1 MTLHSTHRQL
11 SDTEFF
17 VEAAAPMAAVISNQE
32 ARRLADSHP
41 GEVPSMRIIVQ
52 KFGGTAVA
60 TADGRRQVA
69 ERVRQT
75 VASGLSAVVV
85 VSAMGRAGDPYATDT
100 FLKLA
105 QDIYPDTAPREL
117 DMLIGCGEL
126 ISAVIMC
133 NTLKAHGLDAVALTG
148 GQAGIVTDAQ
158 FGEAQ
163 ILRVNPEHTL
173 RHLREGKVVV
183 VAGFQGWT
191 ENGDIATL
199 GRGGSDT
206 SAAALGAALR
216 AEVVEIY
223 TDVDGLKTADPRI
236 VPDARTIPVTTYDE
250 IVNLAYHG
258 AKVIHPRA
266 VEIAMRRNIP
276 LRIRNTFDDS
286 PGTLVTYSIE
296 ASFAEAG
303 ERAGRR
309 LISGVTHLPGVAQV
323 RARHPDGESGTAVQL
338 KVFRA
343 LADANISIDLINVSS
358 TEKTFIVNETQVE
371 KACRVLRG
379 LGLDVETVPD
389 CARISIVG
397 SRIHGQPGI
406 LALMVEALAD
416 AGVTMLQTSD
426 SHVTVSCLVRRRDM
440 ERAVRALHE
449 RFGLGGKG
457 TEH

>member
-1 MTLHSTHRQL
+1 
-11 SDTEFF
+11 
-17 VEAAAPMAAVISNQE
+17 MAAVLSNHE
-32 ARRLADSHP
+32 ARRLAGSRP
-41 GEVPSMRIIVQ
+41 GEVPGMRIIVQ

-69 ERVRQT
+69 DRVRQA
-75 VASGLSAVVV
+75 VESNLAAVVV

-105 QDIYPDTAPREL
+105 QDIYPETAPREL

-148 GQAGIVTDAQ
+148 GQAGIVTDSS

-296 ASFAEAG
+296 AIASFAEAG
-303 ERAGRR
+303 ERAGLR
-309 LISGVTHLPGVAQV
+309 LISGVTHQPGLAQV
-323 RARHPDGESGTAVQL
+323 RVRRPDGLSAGNVQL
-338 KVFRA
+338 KLFRA
-343 LADANISIDLINVSS
+343 LADANISVDLINVSAAEVS
-358 TEKTFIVNETQVE
+358 FTVPESVCD

-379 LGLDVETVPD
+379 IGLDVDAVPD

-406 LALMVEALAD
+406 VAMMVEALAE
-416 AGVTMLQTSD
+416 AGVEMLQTSD
-426 SHVTVSCLVRRRDM
+426 SHVTISCLVRRPDM

-449 RFGLGGKG
+449 RFGLGGSG
-457 TEH
+457 PGELQAAAMEC